1 MVEFFQN
8 YGIWI
13 VLIGVMFLMH
23 RLGIGCCGGHS
34 HGQRHGH
41 GDAPKAE
48 PDPPG
53 AKATAS
59 EKPEASAA
67 AIEAGRRPDAQEM

>member
-1 MVEFFQN
+1 MGEFLSS

-13 VLIGVMFLMH
+13 LLIGGMFLMH

-34 HGQRHGH
+34 HGKGHGH

-48 PDPPG
+48 PKPTET
-53 AKATAS
+53 KVS
-59 EKPEASAA
+59 VQEKPDALAASSPPR
-67 AIEAGRRPDAQEM
+67 AGSGD